1 MTRIDVGMTGPT
13 IDRAALVRAL
23 AELGFDE
30 GSGAAMGQLVIHEHE
45 SMRRRDD
52 AGADEQG

>member
-30 GSGAAMGQLVIHEHE
+30 ITAAEMALLAIHE
-45 SMRRRDD
+45 SGGDD
-52 AGADEQG
+52 AGADQPR